1 MAWVLLYNEG
11 FTMMTHSIQKQT
23 NKFYINNNDHI
34 LTHKDQLFFSLSIE
48 LVMLSLTMVPW
59 VFSYLPTFFALLDVV
74 HHKKGEL
81 FVYLCISWFIYFT
94 K

>member
-1 MAWVLLYNEG
+1 MGWVLLYNEG
-11 FTMMTHSIQKQT
+11 FTMMTHSIQK
-23 NKFYINNNDHI
+23 KIFFFYINNNDHI
-34 LTHKDQLFFSLSIE
+34 LPHKDQLFFFLSIE

-74 HHKKGEL
+74 HKKGEL
-81 FVYLCISWFIYFT
+81 FVYLCIYWFIYFT

>member
-1 MAWVLLYNEG
+1 MGWVLLYNEG
-11 FTMMTHSIQKQT
+11 FTMMTHSIQKK
-23 NKFYINNNDHI
+23 NNFFYINNNDHI
-34 LTHKDQLFFSLSIE
+34 LPHKDQLFFFLSIE

-74 HHKKGEL
+74 HKKGEL
-81 FVYLCISWFIYFT
+81 FVYLCIYWFIYFT

>member
-1 MAWVLLYNEG
+1 MGWVLLYNEG
-11 FTMMTHSIQKQT
+11 FTMMTHSIQKKK
-23 NKFYINNNDHI
+23 NFFYINNNDHI
-34 LTHKDQLFFSLSIE
+34 LPHKDQLFFFLSIE

-74 HHKKGEL
+74 HKKGEL
-81 FVYLCISWFIYFT
+81 FVYLCIYWFIYFT

>member
-11 FTMMTHSIQKQT
+11 FTMMTHSIQK
-23 NKFYINNNDHI
+23 NKKNFYINNNDHI
-34 LTHKDQLFFSLSIE
+34 LPHKDIE

-74 HHKKGEL
+74 HKKGEL
-81 FVYLCISWFIYFT
+81 FVYLCIYWFIYFT

>member
-1 MAWVLLYNEG
+1 MGWVLLYNEG
-11 FTMMTHSIQKQT
+11 FTMMTHSIQKKKK
-23 NKFYINNNDHI
+23 NFFYINNNDHI
-34 LTHKDQLFFSLSIE
+34 LPHKDQLFFFLSIE

-74 HHKKGEL
+74 HKKGEL
-81 FVYLCISWFIYFT
+81 FVYLCIYWFIYFT